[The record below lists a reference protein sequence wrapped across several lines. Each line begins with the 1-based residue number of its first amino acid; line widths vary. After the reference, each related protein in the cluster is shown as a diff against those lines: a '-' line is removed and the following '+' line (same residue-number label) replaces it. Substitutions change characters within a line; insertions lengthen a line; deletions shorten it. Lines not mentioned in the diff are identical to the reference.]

1 MPSLSASAAMPVAR
15 ERIDELRT
23 NFRNQ
28 LLPRLKQRRGLVLTI
43 TAAIIAVV
51 ATLFFWSGQENL
63 RPLFGSQERY
73 NTANIIDTLTAGN
86 IPYTLHPSSGQILV
100 DESLLPKARM
110 TLAAN
115 GVTPDIPSGMEL
127 LSPNGEL
134 GRSQF
139 VEQARY
145 KQGLEGEVA
154 RTIISMS
161 AVRNARIHLAIPE
174 RTSFMRETP
183 EITASVFLDIYP
195 GARLREKQIQAI
207 VNLVSGSVPGLEPDN
222 VSVMDQ
228 NGNSLSASTADSI
241 PEWQEQHTRKRE
253 AALAHRITALL
264 EPVVGPGNLRVQ
276 VTADIDYNSSE
287 VVKESYDPQS
297 QVVRSESLSTDEQ
310 TAAPAKGVP
319 GVESNRVADA
329 AENNKLGRSSS
340 KTLRNYDVDKT
351 ISRNTK
357 TAGSLDKLSIGIV
370 VNSLAAEGDN
380 GWTPEA
386 LETMTNLVSNAVGIE
401 NTRGDTISLYSLP
414 FSSKFEEED
423 PNPWYMIFEGEN
435 SQYVISGLA
444 AVVLLFLGLLLRIQS
459 YRRKIAKERKEAE
472 ARQKALTSEESKDA
486 AEAGLVIAVHPHDKT
501 IERARQL
508 TINNPEQ
515 VAMVLQQWID
525 KQ

>member
-1 MPSLSASAAMPVAR
+1 MPSFSASAAMPVAR

-23 NFRNQ
+23 NFRKQ
-28 LLPRLKQRRGLVLTI
+28 LLPRLRQRRGLALTL
-43 TAAIIAVV
+43 TVAFLAAT
-51 ATLFFWSGQENL
+51 ATLFFWSGHETL

-73 NTANIIDTLTAGN
+73 NTASIIETLTAGN
-86 IPYTLHPSSGQILV
+86 IPYSLHPASGQILV
-100 DESLLPKARM
+100 DESLVSKARM

-115 GVTPDIPSGMEL
+115 GITPDIPAGMEL

-145 KQGLEGEVA
+145 KQGLQGELA
-154 RTIISMS
+154 KTIISMS
-161 AVRNARIHLAIPE
+161 AVRNARIHLAMPE
-174 RTSFMRETP
+174 RSSFMRDTP
-183 EITASVFLDIYP
+183 ETTASVFLDIYP
-195 GARLREKQIQAI
+195 GARLREKQVLAI

-222 VSVMDQ
+222 VTVMDQ
-228 NGNSLSASTADSI
+228 NGNALSSSTADSI

-253 AALAHRITALL
+253 AALAQRITALL

-287 VVKESYDPQS
+287 IVQEVYNPDSR
-297 QVVRSESLSTDEQ
+297 VVRSESLSSDEQ
-310 TAAPAKGVP
+310 TAAPAKGIP

-329 AENNKLGRSSS
+329 TENNKLGRSSS
-340 KTLRNYDVDKT
+340 KTLRNYELDKT

-357 TAGSLDKLSIGIV
+357 TAGSLEKLSIGIV
-370 VNSLAAEGDN
+370 VNSTAAETES

-386 LETMTNLVSNAVGIE
+386 LDTMTSLVSNAVGLE
-401 NTRGDTISLYSLP
+401 NNRGDTISLYSLP

-423 PNPWYMIFEGEN
+423 PNPWYMIFDGEN
-435 SQYVISGLA
+435 AQYVISGLA
-444 AVVLLFLGLLLRIQS
+444 AVVLLFLGLVLRLQS
-459 YRRKIAKERKEAE
+459 YRRKIAKERKEAN
-472 ARQKALTSEESKDA
+472 ARQLALNAEESKDA
-486 AEAGLVIAVHPHDKT
+486 AEAGLVLAVHPHDKT

-508 TINNPEQ
+508 TTNNPEQ